1 MILGGR
7 SPILVGPTRYR
18 TTVDLTH
25 LVLEILGGLVVGA
38 SLGLLGAG
46 GAILSIPIFALVL
59 GHSQGVA
66 IVESLA
72 VTGAVAIVAGVRAA
86 IAGRVDFR
94 RAAALALPALAGAW
108 IGGPIGRMLGEF
120 VQAALFAV
128 IAIVAAWRMLAPA
141 PKPSEAEA
149 KPSALRVVGTA
160 GIAGLAIGVLTSV
173 IGVGG
178 GFLLV
183 PVLVL
188 LLRVPM
194 SSAVG
199 TSLLVITTTTAVAIA
214 SKAVHMPDDFARA
227 SWQSVAIVAGCG
239 IAGSLVGARYAARIP
254 EKALRKVFAAV
265 LVLVAIGVA
274 VDALRG

>member
-1 MILGGR
+1 
-7 SPILVGPTRYR
+7 
-18 TTVDLTH
+18 VDPTH

-66 IVESLA
+66 VVESLA
-72 VTGAVAIVAGVRAA
+72 VTGAVALVAGVRAA
-86 IAGRVDFR
+86 AAGRVDFR

-108 IGGPIGRMLGEF
+108 IGGPVGRMLGEL
-120 VQAALFAV
+120 VQALLFAS
-128 IAIVAAWRMLAPA
+128 IAVVAAWRMLAPPPA
-141 PKPSEAEA
+141 PKDPESA
-149 KPSALRVVGTA
+149 PSARKVVFPA
-160 GIAGLAIGVLTSV
+160 AIAGLSIGVLTSV

-194 SSAVG
+194 QRAVG
-199 TSLLVITTTTAVAIA
+199 TSLVVITTTTAVAIA
-214 SKAVHMPDDFARA
+214 SKAVHLPDDFARA

-239 IAGSLVGARYAARIP
+239 IAGSLVGARYAARVP
-254 EKALRKVFAAV
+254 EKALRKVFAGV
-265 LVLVAIGVA
+265 LVVVAIGVA
-274 VDALRG
+274 VDAMRG